1 MTEKKIVV
9 TGGTGFLG
17 SAVVRSLRE
26 RGDDVVVIGRGTGVG
41 ADATWDPAAGVLDAS
56 LLEGAD
62 VVVNLNGAGIGDK
75 RWTDARK
82 QVILESRTGP
92 TALLSSTMASMDNPP
107 PLFVS
112 GSAMGYYGNTGDTP
126 VDESAPQGDGFL
138 ASVCAE
144 WEAAADPARDA
155 GIRVVHPRTG
165 IVLDRRSEALRPLVP
180 LFKMGVGGPIGGG
193 SQWWSWI
200 TLADTV
206 AAFERCIDAELAGPV
221 NLVAPNP
228 VTNREFAK
236 ALGAQLGRPS
246 FFPAPKFAV
255 DIRLGKELAS
265 TMAYGSL
272 RVLPTV
278 LEADGFS
285 FSAPTIEAALADVFA

>member
-1 MTEKKIVV
+1 ME
-9 TGGTGFLG
+9 
-17 SAVVRSLRE
+17 SNPLRARGAALENAYMRQIEAQRLRRHRDRGAHE
-26 RGDDVVVIGRGTGVG
+26 R
-41 ADATWDPAAGVLDAS
+41 
-56 LLEGAD
+56 
-62 VVVNLNGAGIGDK
+62 
-75 RWTDARK
+75 
-82 QVILESRTGP
+82 
-92 TALLSSTMASMDNPP
+92 
-107 PLFVS
+107 
-112 GSAMGYYGNTGDTP
+112 
-126 VDESAPQGDGFL
+126 
-138 ASVCAE
+138 
-144 WEAAADPARDA
+144 
-155 GIRVVHPRTG
+155 IRVEMAAELDVDDDGLVDRLIELG
-165 IVLDRRSEALRPLVP
+165 ITP
-180 LFKMGVGGPIGGG
+180 
-193 SQWWSWI
+193 
-200 TLADTV
+200 DTV

-285 FSAPTIEAALADVFA
+285 FSAPTIEAALAHVFA